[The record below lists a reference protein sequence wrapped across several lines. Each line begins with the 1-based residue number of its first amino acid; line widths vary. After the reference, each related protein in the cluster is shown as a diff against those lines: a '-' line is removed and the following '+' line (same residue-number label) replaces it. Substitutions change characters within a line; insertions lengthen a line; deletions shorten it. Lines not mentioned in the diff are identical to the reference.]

1 MSKLDIE
8 DNTGKLQV
16 KVSPVS
22 KEPALQ
28 KIEEEIN
35 IDKDSGLLKT
45 KLNTFHRILTSDDF
59 KDNFIQTF
67 LDNID
72 IINKFLEKYNNE
84 GITQLIDRNIIL
96 RNLLK
101 ELKLKKENTFLFKN
115 FLTDKQIVEFD
126 PELYANL
133 KNAIL
138 RSVLSTENSIKNV
151 VDIEPVESKKTADG
165 AKSKKKRSKSK
176 KKRSKSKKK
185 RSTVKIYT

>member
-126 PELYANL
+126 PELYTNL

-176 KKRSKSKKK
+176 KKRS
-185 RSTVKIYT
+185 TVKIYT